1 MASLLLISI
10 SLISIIIFACFT
22 YNFVNRKVLN
32 FSILLCIFNIENYSY
47 MILLL
52 HRLGGG
58 AQDAVEVKSHPFFAT
73 INWDDLYERK
83 VMSGAVLGGG

>member
-1 MASLLLISI
+1 
-10 SLISIIIFACFT
+10 
-22 YNFVNRKVLN
+22 
-32 FSILLCIFNIENYSY
+32 

-83 VMSGAVLGGG
+83 VMSLYYYNMI